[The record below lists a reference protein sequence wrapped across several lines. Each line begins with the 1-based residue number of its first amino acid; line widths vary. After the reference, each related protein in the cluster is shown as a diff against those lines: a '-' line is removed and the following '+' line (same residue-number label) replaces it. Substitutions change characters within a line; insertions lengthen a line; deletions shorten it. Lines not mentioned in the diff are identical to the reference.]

1 MRNCSILSLAIPA
14 IAASTL
20 MAGCA
25 SNRPDVDCTPP
36 RGHWLKPSDGVG
48 AFRVANIV
56 TLESDGRIFW
66 NREPISVG
74 ETRRLAKLAESLEP
88 QPQIILHLKPNT
100 DCRLIEEIRT
110 ALDESPLCKTH
121 KLCGEGYGWRTL
133 SDVPPF
139 DTFGEPI
146 DNR

>member
-1 MRNCSILSLAIPA
+1 MQLFSILRLAIPT
-14 IAASTL
+14 IAASIL
-20 MAGCA
+20 IVGCG
-25 SNRPDVDCTPP
+25 SNRPGGDCAAPP
-36 RGHWLKPSDGVG
+36 EHWLKPSDGVG

-66 NREPISVG
+66 NREAVSVG
-74 ETRRLAKLAESLEP
+74 ETRRLAKLAGSLESE
-88 QPQIILHLKPNT
+88 PQIILHLKPNT

-121 KLCGEGYGWRTL
+121 KLCGEGYGWKPR
-133 SDVPPF
+133 SDVAPF
-139 DTFGEPI
+139 ETFGEPV